1 LSASEV
7 DIETLIILLLL
18 IGTAI
23 AAVLFWRA
31 KTGTASKSRTKKIA
45 KTTKSSSQQRS
56 PYRATSIISND
67 GACDAVKSIGNK
79 RFLDVDRI
87 LPALPSPDCNAHKC
101 DCRYEQHEDRRAYDE
116 DRRSPSPL
124 KTGFYEIVGETNHR
138 HKKRGRRKDDWA

>member
-1 LSASEV
+1 MSASEV
-7 DIETLIILLLL
+7 YIITLTILLL
-18 IGTAI
+18 IGAAI
-23 AAVLFWRA
+23 VAVVLWRA
-31 KTGTASKSRTKKIA
+31 KNGNASKSRTKGMP
-45 KTTKSSSQQRS
+45 KTTKSSPQRRS

-67 GACDAVKSIGNK
+67 GACDAVKSIGDK

-87 LPALPSPDCNAHKC
+87 IPALPLPDCNAHKC

-124 KTGFYEIVGETNHR
+124 KTGFFEVVGETNHR